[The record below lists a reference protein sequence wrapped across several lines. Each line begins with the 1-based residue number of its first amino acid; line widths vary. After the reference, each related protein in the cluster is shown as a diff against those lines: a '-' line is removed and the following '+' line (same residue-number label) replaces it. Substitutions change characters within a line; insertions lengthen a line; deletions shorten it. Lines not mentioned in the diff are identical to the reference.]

1 LVRLSIILLVV
12 IGLAGCKKEPASTEG
27 APTQTAAETQA
38 EPSKPAPAA
47 IKLVNQGSE
56 PRRALRSSRGPGRNE
71 HLKIRVDTELD
82 MRVAMLNA
90 KQAPR
95 SVTFELS
102 VRTNGAVRE
111 GTAVFSFTVDE
122 ASAHHAANVP
132 PKTRDD
138 REEAMASMRGLQG
151 GYRVD
156 SLGAIQEVVM
166 NLPADASQELW
177 NLATDLRWAIRQLT
191 APFPVEPIGAGATW
205 TVGLSVEQDGVKAN
219 QVSSLELTEL
229 QPQLVTVKWDV
240 QQSAAPQTFR
250 NPGSPTEVELT
261 ELTGEGAGVI
271 KWNPT
276 QPLPHSATMTST
288 VTRHITYGFQG
299 KRVQSTILTRRTLT
313 ISGPEH

>member
-1 LVRLSIILLVV
+1 MRLSIILLVV
-12 IGLAGCKKEPASTEG
+12 IGLAGCKKEPTSTEG
-27 APTQTAAETQA
+27 APTHAAAERQA

-47 IKLVNQGSE
+47 IKLLNQGSE
-56 PRRALRSSRGPGRNE
+56 PRRALRWSRGPGRNE

-111 GTAVFSFTVDE
+111 GTVVFYFIVDE
-122 ASAHHAANVP
+122 AIVHHAASVP
-132 PKTRDD
+132 AKTRND
-138 REEAMASMRGLQG
+138 REEAMVAIRGLQG
-151 GYRVD
+151 SYRVD
-156 SLGAIQEVVM
+156 TLGAVQEVLM

-177 NLATDLRWAIRQLT
+177 NLATDLKWALRQL
-191 APFPVEPIGAGATW
+191 AVPFPVEPIGAGATW
-205 TVGLSVEQDGVKAN
+205 TVGLSVEQDGVEAN
-219 QVSSLELTEL
+219 EVSTLVLTEL
-229 QPQLVTVKWDV
+229 QPQLVTIKWDV
-240 QQSAAPQTFR
+240 QQSGAPQKFR

-261 ELTGEGAGVI
+261 ELVGEGAGVI

-276 QPLPHSATMTST
+276 QLLPHSATMTSN
-288 VTRHITYGFQG
+288 VTKHITYGFQG

-313 ISGPEH
+313 ITDPEQ